1 MSNVSLCVLIVDDS
15 RRYIDAARGL
25 LRRERVRAEAAFTI
39 ADALEQTER
48 LRPDVVLAD
57 VMLAGESGVEL
68 ARRLAEPDR
77 VCRPPVILISTHT
90 ADDLEDLIAASP
102 AIGFLPKAE
111 LSAGAIMGLLGPRS
125 QR

>member
-1 MSNVSLCVLIVDDS
+1 MLNVSLCVLIVDDS
-15 RRYIDAARGL
+15 RHYVEAARGL

-39 ADALEQTER
+39 ADALEQTDR

-77 VCRPPVILISTHT
+77 ECRPPVILISTHT

-111 LSAGAIMGLLGPRS
+111 LSAEAIRCLLGPDPDR
-125 QR
+125 